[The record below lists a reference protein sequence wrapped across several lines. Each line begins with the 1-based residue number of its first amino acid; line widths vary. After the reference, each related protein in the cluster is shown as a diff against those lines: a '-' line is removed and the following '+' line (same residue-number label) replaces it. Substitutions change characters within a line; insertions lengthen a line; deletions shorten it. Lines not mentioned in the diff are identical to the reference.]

1 MAGRVFRAFFI
12 PQTLAAKSTTVYPS
26 PTRKP
31 VMQIRLESIKQ
42 DLMTIVERVASMA
55 AANGSHVHLNGAI
68 EGRARVVES
77 LEQKLGDLVDE
88 ARKNDAKRRQ
98 LNLAVLE
105 MSKEFKRCQAEL
117 KESTAALEE
126 TKKAEA
132 DAKLEIQMTLV
143 KLEEKECAISVLE
156 DEKERLSLALQQ
168 LSESSNHL
176 LQKAKGGRGTC
187 IKRHLRLQLNM
198 QKSCSKRSN
207 PRVGN

>member
-1 MAGRVFRAFFI
+1 
-12 PQTLAAKSTTVYPS
+12 
-26 PTRKP
+26 
-31 VMQIRLESIKQ
+31 MQIRLDSIKQ
-42 DLMTIVERVASMA
+42 DLMKHKTIFERVASMA

-68 EGRARVVES
+68 EGHARVVES
-77 LEQKLGDLVDE
+77 LERKIGDLVDE
-88 ARKNDAKRRQ
+88 AGKNDAERRQ

-105 MSKEFKRCQAEL
+105 MSKEFNRCEAEL
-117 KESTAALEE
+117 KESVAALEE

-176 LQKAKGGRGTC
+176 LQKQKEEKVHQKALAAATEHAEK
-187 IKRHLRLQLNM
+187 LQ
-198 QKSCSKRSN
+198 QKVESKSRQLDDSKRQSN
-207 PRVGN
+207 DLALVKG